1 MLKVREAKLK
11 FWIVL
16 PSMMPLIVI
25 WYINTANNKSQKRF
39 VKQIYANNG
48 IGMLRNTLYEMDY
61 PRTP

>member
-1 MLKVREAKLK
+1 LALQIIKVR
-11 FWIVL
+11 
-16 PSMMPLIVI
+16 
-25 WYINTANNKSQKRF
+25 KRF